1 MDVNIGI
8 MLFFCQFIF
17 IFFSS
22 NDDIVIRYEDE
33 ICVVFINFCDMEDF
47 FIQKIDSVLKGLFLC
62 NRNGVV
68 FFIIIK
74 KVQMDK
80 LDIEECFKK
89 CQELNYVF
97 VIKSG
102 LDVVYFLIEVGEKYI
117 KSKVIKS
124 KLKME
129 QIVLQI
135 RVFLR
140 VTNIEFRG
148 FFFVLVSLV

>member
-1 MDVNIGI
+1 
-8 MLFFCQFIF
+8 
-17 IFFSS
+17 
-22 NDDIVIRYEDE
+22 
-33 ICVVFINFCDMEDF
+33 
-47 FIQKIDSVLKGLFLC
+47 
-62 NRNGVV
+62 
-68 FFIIIK
+68 
-74 KVQMDK
+74 MDK
-80 LDIEECFKK
+80 LDIEECFQK

-97 VIKSG
+97 VIKLG
-102 LDVVYFLIEVGEKYI
+102 LDVVYFLIEIGEKYI

>member
-1 MDVNIGI
+1 
-8 MLFFCQFIF
+8 
-17 IFFSS
+17 
-22 NDDIVIRYEDE
+22 
-33 ICVVFINFCDMEDF
+33 
-47 FIQKIDSVLKGLFLC
+47 
-62 NRNGVV
+62 
-68 FFIIIK
+68 
-74 KVQMDK
+74 MDK
-80 LDIEECFKK
+80 LDIEECFQK

>member
-1 MDVNIGI
+1 
-8 MLFFCQFIF
+8 
-17 IFFSS
+17 
-22 NDDIVIRYEDE
+22 
-33 ICVVFINFCDMEDF
+33 
-47 FIQKIDSVLKGLFLC
+47 
-62 NRNGVV
+62 
-68 FFIIIK
+68 
-74 KVQMDK
+74 MDK
-80 LDIEECFKK
+80 LDIEECFQK

-140 VTNIEFRG
+140 VINIKFRG

>member
-1 MDVNIGI
+1 
-8 MLFFCQFIF
+8 
-17 IFFSS
+17 
-22 NDDIVIRYEDE
+22 
-33 ICVVFINFCDMEDF
+33 
-47 FIQKIDSVLKGLFLC
+47 
-62 NRNGVV
+62 
-68 FFIIIK
+68 
-74 KVQMDK
+74 MDK
-80 LDIEECFKK
+80 LDIEECFQK

-135 RVFLR
+135 CVFLR
-140 VTNIEFRG
+140 VMNIEFRG